1 MRKLLLAS
9 ACGLCMTAVAQVQPN
24 PPFKAEAVA
33 SFDEPWALAFL
44 PDGRMLVTEMKG
56 NLFVV
61 PQQGKEATKVAGL
74 PDVDY
79 GGQGGLGDV
88 VLHPKFAENRLVYL
102 SYAEGGPGGT
112 RGAAV
117 MRAVL
122 EESEDGAELSDAEV
136 IWRQYP
142 KVYGYGHYGHRLRFD
157 DDGYLWI
164 TSGDRQKF
172 TPAQDMQT
180 NLGKILRLHDDGSIP
195 KDNPFVDYPSRE
207 ASVDDGGVYGQV
219 WSLGHRN
226 LLGIAFDLDG
236 RLWATEMGPQGGD
249 ELNLIKRAAN
259 YGYPVVSNG
268 DHYDGRPIPDHDTR
282 PEFEPPAITWTP
294 VISPGYLMFYRG
306 NLFPDWRGD
315 ALAAGLSAKAIVR
328 IEFEGV
334 RAREAGRYDMGV
346 RIRTVVEGPD
356 GALWVLEDGRSGGT
370 GRLLKL
376 TPND

>member
-1 MRKLLLAS
+1 MRKLLLAT
-9 ACGLCMTAVAQVQPN
+9 AFGLYLTAVAQAQSN
-24 PPFKAEAVA
+24 LPFKVEPVA

-56 NLFVV
+56 NLFIV
-61 PQQGKEATKVAGL
+61 PQQGKEATKVAGV

-122 EESEDGAELSDAEV
+122 DETEDGAELSDVQV

-142 KVYGYGHYGHRLRFD
+142 KVYGYGHYGHRLKFD

-180 NLGKILRLHDDGSIP
+180 NLGKFLRLHDDGSTP
-195 KDNPFVDYPSRE
+195 KDNPFVDHLSRD
-207 ASVDDGGVYGQV
+207 ALVDDVGVYGQV

-226 LLGIAFDLDG
+226 PLGIAFDLDG
-236 RLWATEMGPQGGD
+236 RLWGAEMGPEGGD
-249 ELNLIKRAAN
+249 ELNLIKRAAQLWLP
-259 YGYPVVSNG
+259 GRFERRPLRRPPDSRSRHASGIRGAG
-268 DHYDGRPIPDHDTR
+268 DHVDAGDFAGSLDVLPRQ
-282 PEFEPPAITWTP
+282 P
-294 VISPGYLMFYRG
+294 VPG
-306 NLFPDWRGD
+306 
-315 ALAAGLSAKAIVR
+315 LAR
-328 IEFEGV
+328 
-334 RAREAGRYDMGV
+334 
-346 RIRTVVEGPD
+346 
-356 GALWVLEDGRSGGT
+356 
-370 GRLLKL
+370 
-376 TPND
+376 